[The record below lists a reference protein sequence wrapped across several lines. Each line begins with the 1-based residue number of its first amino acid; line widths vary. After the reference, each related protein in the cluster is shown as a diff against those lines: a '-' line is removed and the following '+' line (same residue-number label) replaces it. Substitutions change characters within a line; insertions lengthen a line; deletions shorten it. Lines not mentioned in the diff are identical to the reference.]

1 MKSDVRRR
9 SPVSTKSGAR
19 PPYDAW
25 LLWHVPDICNLAC
38 TYCPL
43 GDPDHV
49 ASLKAG
55 VSGSAAKLGARR
67 IAALLRNS
75 VRFGVS
81 DAMVLYQRQ
90 SLRRPDKM
98 PPIDIPGLLKALES
112 TGKIFRVTFS
122 GGGEPFLVPNLVE
135 ASVALVK
142 KHYLSFNT
150 NLTSPRIRQLA
161 ERVDPARVL
170 IHASFHTREL
180 ERKKLLRR
188 YIENFVICRE
198 RGFEI
203 YAQEVAHPELLSD
216 VESYRKLLQAEGIVL
231 TFGPFKG
238 EYMGRSYPDSYTD
251 EEIQIFNLAK
261 KSAKGAQFNQKG
273 ALCNAGYNVAVAGP
287 DGLINP
293 CYDIREN
300 LGNMF
305 GTIKLRPEVRRCPV
319 DVCSCPLNFYD
330 EPLFELALAERGQDL
345 ETASVTA

>member
-1 MKSDVRRR
+1 M
-9 SPVSTKSGAR
+9 STESRER

-25 LLWHVPDICNLAC
+25 LLWMVPDICNLAC

-55 VSGSAAKLGARR
+55 RSAARLGARR

-81 DAMVLYQRQ
+81 DALVLYERQ
-90 SLRRPDKM
+90 SLNDPNKM
-98 PPIDIPGLLKALES
+98 PPIDIPGLLSALDR
-112 TGKIFRVTFS
+112 TGKIFRVTFT
-122 GGGEPFLVPNLVE
+122 GGGEPFLLPNILE
-135 ASVALVK
+135 AAVALVE
-142 KHYLSFNT
+142 KHYVSFNT
-150 NLTSPRIRQLA
+150 NLTSPRVKELA
-161 ERVDPARVL
+161 RSIDPERIL
-170 IHASFHTREL
+170 IHASLHIREL

-188 YIENFVICRE
+188 YIETFQFCKE
-198 RGFEI
+198 RGIEI
-203 YAQEVAHPELLSD
+203 YAQEVAHPNLLND
-216 VESYRKLLQAEGIVL
+216 VEYYREMLRAEGIVL

-238 EYMGRSYPDSYTD
+238 EYMGRSYPNSYTA
-251 EEIQIFNLAK
+251 EEIEVFNLWER
-261 KSAKGAQFNQKG
+261 SAKGAQFNQKG
-273 ALCNAGYNVAVAGP
+273 SLCNAGYNVAVAGP

-305 GTIKLRPEVRRCPV
+305 GAIRLQPEVRRCPV

-330 EPLFELALAERGQDL
+330 ESLFKLALSECREEVARA
-345 ETASVTA
+345 ASPVSRTS

>member
-1 MKSDVRRR
+1 M
-9 SPVSTKSGAR
+9 
-19 PPYDAW
+19 
-25 LLWHVPDICNLAC
+25 VPDICNLAC

-43 GDPDHV
+43 GDADHV
-49 ASLKAG
+49 ASLKAE
-55 VSGSAAKLGARR
+55 SSAAKLGVRR

-81 DAMVLYQRQ
+81 DSLVLYQRQ
-90 SLRRPDKM
+90 SLKHPNKM
-98 PPIDIPGLLKALES
+98 PPIDIPGLLNALDQ
-112 TGKIFRVTFS
+112 TGKTFRVTFT
-122 GGGEPFLVPNLVE
+122 GGGEPFLLPNIVE
-135 ASVALVK
+135 AAVALVE

-150 NLTSPRIRQLA
+150 NLTSPRVRKLA
-161 ERVDPARVL
+161 ERLDPARVL

-188 YIENFVICRE
+188 FIENFLICKE
-198 RGFEI
+198 NGFEI
-203 YAQEVAHPELLSD
+203 YAQEVAHPSLLSD

-238 EYMGRSYPDSYTD
+238 EYMGRSYPDSYTE
-251 EEIQIFNLAK
+251 EEIEVFNLAQ

-273 ALCNAGYNVAVAGP
+273 DLCNAGYNVAVAGP

-305 GTIKLRPEVRRCPV
+305 GTIKLQPEVRRCPV
-319 DVCSCPLNFYD
+319 DVCSCPLNFFD
-330 EPLFELALAERGQDL
+330 ESLFKLALTEREKNL
-345 ETASVTA
+345 STASVTV